1 MEDNQIVSLFWDRD
15 ERAIAETDLKYHSFC
30 FGVAWNLLTNKQD
43 SEECVNDT
51 WFAAWRSIPPKRP
64 LKLPTFLG
72 KITRGYAI
80 DMLRKK
86 YAAKRMDSH
95 IVDIHDEVLEL
106 NHAVVNQLE
115 AHMERQDIL
124 RILEGFLSGL
134 SNKQHDI
141 FLMRYWSMD
150 SLQEIAQKYHTSE
163 GYIKQNLGRSKAKLQ
178 KRLEKEGYL

>member
-64 LKLPTFLG
+64 LKLPAFLG
-72 KITRGYAI
+72 KITRGFAI

-86 YAAKRMDSH
+86 YAADYENISFDCDLD
-95 IVDIHDEVLEL
+95 VPE
-106 NHAVVNQLE
+106 
-115 AHMERQDIL
+115 
-124 RILEGFLSGL
+124 
-134 SNKQHDI
+134 I
-141 FLMRYWSMD
+141 FS
-150 SLQEIAQKYHTSE
+150 SLQSTQGIVKQKIYVDTSMVSELYLTDTDIVEKHTWPGS
-163 GYIKQNLGRSKAKLQ
+163 GFWMGKRNQNGRHKMMHILFMHIKRIRIYQFFMKL
-178 KRLEKEGYL
+178 